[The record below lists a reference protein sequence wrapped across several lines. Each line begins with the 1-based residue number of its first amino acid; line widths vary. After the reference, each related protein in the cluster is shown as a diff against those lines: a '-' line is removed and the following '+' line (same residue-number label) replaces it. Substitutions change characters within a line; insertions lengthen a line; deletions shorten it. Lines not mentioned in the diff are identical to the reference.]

1 MTQWFALWLS
11 EAQKEI
17 DGVQACKRLG
27 FEAFIPI
34 EFVWTHRVHPRTR
47 AKIPKRKG
55 QPIMPKYLF
64 VGMPEDF
71 VWSDVL
77 VRDQETTHAASAPN
91 LIRGTRI
98 PARPIGMANKP
109 TRLSEDEIGVLASLS
124 GFRETYAAP
133 EIKQGDNVKILNPLF
148 FGHFGR
154 VDEIRANKARVIISM
169 LGSMRPVEVPVA
181 SLEAA

>member
-1 MTQWFALWLS
+1 MTAWFALWLN

-17 DGVQACKRLG
+17 EGVQACKSLG

-34 EFVWTHRVHPRTR
+34 EYVWTHRIHPRTR
-47 AKIPKRKG
+47 AKLPKRKG

-64 VGMPEDF
+64 VGLPEDF

-77 VRDQETTHAASAPN
+77 VRDREATHAASAPN

-109 TRLSEDEIGVLASLS
+109 TRLSDEEIGVLASLS
-124 GFRETYAAP
+124 CFREVYAAP
-133 EIKQGDNVKILNPLF
+133 EIKPGDNVKILNPLF

-154 VDEIRANKARVIISM
+154 VDEVRAGRARVIISM
-169 LGSMRPVEVPVA
+169 LGSQRPVDVPVA